1 MDLSPLRAL
10 VRNLNFAAFAVDAI
24 LESDPPGLFDP
35 IATRGIW
42 LTPETDDLPGALN
55 LRRRERSY
63 VLAVPLLEVPRGV
76 IVLAPPNPAWAD
88 LLEPPPA
95 PGAILRWQVD
105 GFAGIESDHTKLR
118 LVLAPAAEDPP
129 VSGSWVQGGWMQ

>member
-10 VRNLNFAAFAVDAI
+10 VRNLNFGAFGVDVF
-24 LESDPPGLFDP
+24 LESEAESDQ

-42 LTPETDDLPGALN
+42 LTPETDDQPGALS

-63 VLAVPLLEVPRGV
+63 ILAVPIMGIPHGS
-76 IVLAPPNPAWAD
+76 IVLAPANPAWGD
-88 LLEPPPA
+88 LLEPPPT

-105 GFAGIESDHTKLR
+105 GFAGIESDHTRLR
-118 LVLAPAAEDPP
+118 LILAPSED
-129 VSGSWVQGGWMQ
+129 S

>member
-10 VRNLNFAAFAVDAI
+10 VRNLNFAAFGVDAV
-24 LESDPPGLFDP
+24 LESDPPGGFDP

-42 LTPETDDLPGALN
+42 LSPETEDYPGGAD

-63 VLAVPLLEVPRGV
+63 VLAVPLADVPHGS
-76 IVLAPPNPAWAD
+76 IVLAPLPPFAAD
-88 LLEPPPA
+88 LIVPPPP

-105 GFAGIESDHTKLR
+105 GFAGIESDHTRLR
-118 LVLAPAAEDPP
+118 LILAPTEET
-129 VSGSWVQGGWMQ
+129 